1 MCGIAGRVGSSAG
14 SKNAVTA
21 AINSLAHRGPDD
33 QGYFTA
39 PGVELGMARLAIID
53 VAHGQQPKQ
62 DSTGKIEIVFN
73 GEIYNHREVQEIV
86 RKNGGKLGG
95 DSEAEALAELYKIR
109 GDQFVNEL
117 RGMFAIAIWDSRDNS
132 LLLARDR
139 IGEKPLLYCET
150 TAGNLVFASEMRAI
164 FAFGVK
170 SHVDESQIGNFLRL
184 GYLNSPETIISGVKT
199 LPPAH
204 LLKFKDGKANII
216 RYWQLPEFKER
227 QIDKAAAMKL
237 VSDALENA
245 VVSQMSSERPLGT
258 YLSGGIDSTLVTAF
272 AVRNSTTKINT
283 FSIGFEDQ
291 AYDESNHA
299 RSVANFLGTDHHE
312 IVVKPDPELV
322 LRKIGQVLDQPFGD
336 SSIIPTFLLN
346 EFASKE
352 VIVALGGDGGDES
365 LGGYDRYRAAPALQK
380 LNPLIAA
387 AKPLTQAIDRF
398 GYGKLNRRG
407 KRLLEAA
414 KPYRS
419 TRDRYLDLVSLVHSS
434 EVNALLHPRI
444 SSQNIEQNPLQR
456 NWDLLNITDESERA
470 RVLDLQSYLPG
481 DLLFKTDISSMA
493 NSLELRA
500 PFLDHKYLEIAHLI
514 PTKFKI
520 HNGEG
525 KHLLREIAR
534 TIVPAKLIDRPKMG
548 FAIPRALWL
557 RGPIKDMAHE
567 LLLGKT
573 TVDRGWVDTGTVEK
587 YWLLHQSGRDYD
599 RILWPILMLEL
610 WARNWVDQ
618 AK

>member
-1 MCGIAGRVGSSAG
+1 VGSSAG

-86 RKNGGKLGG
+86 RKNGGKLAG
-95 DSEAEALAELYKIR
+95 DSEAEALAELYKIK
-109 GDQFVNEL
+109 GEQFVNEL
-117 RGMFAIAIWDSRDNS
+117 RGMFAIAIWDGRDDS

-312 IVVKPDPELV
+312 IVVKPDPELI
-322 LRKIGQVLDQPFGD
+322 LRKIEQVLDQPFGD

-365 LGGYDRYRAAPALQK
+365 MGGYDRYRAAPALQK

-414 KPYRS
+414 KPYGS
-419 TRDRYLDLVSLVHSS
+419 TRDRYLDLISLVHSN

-444 SSQNIEQNPLQR
+444 SSQNIGQNPLQR

-500 PFLDHKYLEIAHLI
+500 PFLDYKYLEIAHLI

-573 TVDRGWVDTGTVEK
+573 AVDRGWVDTRTVKK
-587 YWLLHQSGRDYD
+587 YWLMHQSGRDYD
-599 RILWPILMLEL
+599 RILWPVLMLEL

>member
-1 MCGIAGRVGSSAG
+1 
-14 SKNAVTA
+14 
-21 AINSLAHRGPDD
+21 
-33 QGYFTA
+33 
-39 PGVELGMARLAIID
+39 
-53 VAHGQQPKQ
+53 
-62 DSTGKIEIVFN
+62 
-73 GEIYNHREVQEIV
+73 
-86 RKNGGKLGG
+86 
-95 DSEAEALAELYKIR
+95 
-109 GDQFVNEL
+109 
-117 RGMFAIAIWDSRDNS
+117 
-132 LLLARDR
+132 
-139 IGEKPLLYCET
+139 
-150 TAGNLVFASEMRAI
+150 
-164 FAFGVK
+164 
-170 SHVDESQIGNFLRL
+170 
-184 GYLNSPETIISGVKT
+184 
-199 LPPAH
+199 
-204 LLKFKDGKANII
+204 
-216 RYWQLPEFKER
+216 
-227 QIDKAAAMKL
+227 
-237 VSDALENA
+237 
-245 VVSQMSSERPLGT
+245 
-258 YLSGGIDSTLVTAF
+258 
-272 AVRNSTTKINT
+272 
-283 FSIGFEDQ
+283 
-291 AYDESNHA
+291 
-299 RSVANFLGTDHHE
+299 
-312 IVVKPDPELV
+312 
-322 LRKIGQVLDQPFGD
+322 
-336 SSIIPTFLLN
+336 LLN

-365 LGGYDRYRAAPALQK
+365 MGGYDRYRAAPALQK

-414 KPYRS
+414 KPYGS
-419 TRDRYLDLVSLVHSS
+419 TRDRYLDLISLVHSN

-444 SSQNIEQNPLQR
+444 SSQNIGQNPLQR

-500 PFLDHKYLEIAHLI
+500 PFLDYKYLEIAHLI

-573 TVDRGWVDTGTVEK
+573 AVDRGWVDTRTVEK

-599 RILWPILMLEL
+599 RILWPVLMLEL

>member
-1 MCGIAGRVGSSAG
+1 MCGIAGRVGSAAG

-33 QGYFTA
+33 KGYFTA

-86 RKNGGKLGG
+86 RKSGGKLSG
-95 DSEAEALAELYKIR
+95 DSEAEALAELYKIK
-109 GDQFVNEL
+109 GEYFVNDL

-150 TAGNLVFASEMRAI
+150 TAGNLIFASEMRAI
-164 FAFGVK
+164 FAFGIK
-170 SHVDESQIGNFLRL
+170 SDVAENQIGNFLRL
-184 GYLNSPETIISGVKT
+184 GYLNSPKTIISGVKT

-204 LLKFKDGKANII
+204 LLKFKDGKASLL
-216 RYWQLPEFKER
+216 RYWQLPEFKEK
-227 QIDKAAAMKL
+227 QINKAAATKL
-237 VSDALENA
+237 LSEALENA

-272 AVRNSTTKINT
+272 AARNSNAKVNT

-291 AYDESNHA
+291 AFDESTHA
-299 RSVANFLGTDHHE
+299 RNVANFLGTDHHE
-312 IVVKPDPELV
+312 ILVKPDPV
-322 LRKIGQVLDQPFGD
+322 LIIGKIGQVLDQPFGD
-336 SSIIPTFLLN
+336 SSVIPTFLLN
-346 EFASKE
+346 EYASKK

-365 LGGYDRYRAAPALQK
+365 MGGYDRYHAAPTLQK
-380 LNPLIAA
+380 LNQLITV
-387 AKPLTQAIDRF
+387 AKPLTKLIDQV
-398 GYGKLNRRG
+398 GYARLNRRG

-414 KPYRS
+414 KPYGS
-419 TRDRYLDLVSLVHSS
+419 TRDRYLDLVSLVHMD
-434 EVNALLHPRI
+434 ELNALLHP
-444 SSQNIEQNPLQR
+444 NIRNKTIGLNPLQSV
-456 NWDLLNITDESERA
+456 WDLLNISDDSERA
-470 RVLDLQSYLPG
+470 RVLDLQTYLPG

-500 PFLDHKYLEIAHLI
+500 PFLDYRYLEVAHSI
-514 PTKFKI
+514 PTRFKI

-525 KHLLREIAR
+525 KHLLRDLAR
-534 TIVPAKLIDRPKMG
+534 TLVPRKLIDRPKMG

-557 RGPIKDMAHE
+557 RGPIKEMAHE
-567 LLLGKT
+567 LLLGQRARE
-573 TVDRGWVDTGTVEK
+573 RGWVDPKTIEK
-587 YWLLHQSGRDYD
+587 YWLMHQSGRDYD
-599 RILWPILMLEL
+599 RILWPGLMLEL

-618 AK
+618 GK